1 MISLWSPLKL
11 ARIPLRSC
19 PALYHSSVPSR
30 LEQYHGTT
38 IICIRKNGK
47 VCMMGD
53 GQVSAGST
61 IVKPNAIKL
70 RVIGGRSTSSSDY
83 DGGGDDDGDENNN
96 HQEDMTKTLVG
107 FAGSTADAFT
117 LVDRLE
123 GKLEEYPGQLVRS
136 AVELA
141 KGWRTDRYLRRLE
154 ASLLVADSKCLL
166 EVTGNGDV
174 LESNDGILGVGSGS
188 SFAIGTY
195 VYNS

>member
-1 MISLWSPLKL
+1 MMSLWSPLKL
-11 ARIPLRSC
+11 ARISTLRSC
-19 PALYHSSVPSR
+19 QALYHSTPSSH
-30 LEQYHGTT
+30 LDQYHGTT

-53 GQVSAGST
+53 GQVSQGNT
-61 IVKPNAIKL
+61 IVKPNAQKI
-70 RVIGGRSTSSSDY
+70 RVLGGRSISS
-83 DGGGDDDGDENNN
+83 E
-96 HQEDMTKTLVG
+96 EEEPTKTLVG

-154 ASLLVADSKCLL
+154 ASLLVADSTCLL

-188 SFAIGTY
+188 PFAIGT
-195 VYNS
+195 